1 MCRKEAAIAHV
12 HRRDEQSQDSD
23 EILPN
28 NTETEKTK
36 QDFKN
41 DLQYKKK
48 GFLYCFKKMVGQQQK
63 AEKKAEPPC
72 SYFALCEE
80 PISAGEVRMNTI

>member
-1 MCRKEAAIAHV
+1 MGRHTLRMCRKEAAIAHV

-41 DLQYKKK
+41 DL
-48 GFLYCFKKMVGQQQK
+48 
-63 AEKKAEPPC
+63 
-72 SYFALCEE
+72 
-80 PISAGEVRMNTI
+80 